1 MIRWLALVLL
11 LTMPAK
17 AQDLVAGLSTSRIN
31 ISANFDGSEIL
42 IFGAIKRT
50 GPLGPGDL
58 GIIVTVEGPKRPLTV
73 RRKSRVG
80 PIWINT
86 AGVQIDAAPSFYA
99 VNTTG
104 PLSMVLTHTSD
115 LRHGITIRRVIRSV
129 GLGVHDGPD
138 FTDALIRIREDADLY
153 QVNQNAVVLRQDT
166 LFDTSV
172 ALPAN
177 LVDGVYTARL
187 FLTRDGQVVSQASE
201 TIYVTKVGLER
212 LLYGM
217 AHEQA
222 LLYALMSL
230 AIAIAAGWGASAAFR
245 YLQN

>member
-1 MIRWLALVLL
+1 MIRWVLL
-11 LTMPAK
+11 LMALALPAK

-58 GIIVTVEGPKRPLTV
+58 NIIITVEGPKTPLTV

-86 AGVQIDAAPSFYA
+86 EGVRIDAAPSFYA

-104 PLSMVLTHTSD
+104 PLSLVLTQTAD
-115 LRHGITIRRVIRSV
+115 LRHGITINRAIRSV
-129 GLGVHDGPD
+129 GLGVQDGSN
-138 FTDALIRIREDADLY
+138 FTDAVVRIREEADLY
-153 QVNQNAVVLRQDT
+153 QVNQNAVTLRQDT

-172 ALPAN
+172 ELPAN
-177 LVDGVYTARL
+177 LVDGIYTARL

-201 TIYVTKVGLER
+201 TIYVEKVGLEKF
-212 LLYGM
+212 LYGM

-230 AIAIAAGWGASAAFR
+230 AIAIAAGWSASAAFR